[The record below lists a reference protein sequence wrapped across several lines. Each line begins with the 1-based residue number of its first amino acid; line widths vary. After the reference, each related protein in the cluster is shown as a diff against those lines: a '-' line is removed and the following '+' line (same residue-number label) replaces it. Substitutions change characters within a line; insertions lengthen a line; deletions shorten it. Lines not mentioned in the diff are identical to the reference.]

1 MPRRSKVGGKRPGAG
16 RKPAPGESFEAARRR
31 KEIALADLR
40 QIEVRVKRGELLE
53 AEAVSREWC
62 DMMRR
67 IQARVLAVSSRLRKT
82 ENAREVV
89 AAWASRPFREIGHA
103 RAHRCH
109 WRRAGEPGSLRGG
122 RGQRGRLR
130 LGLGTRARDR
140 VSGVG

>member
-67 IQARVLAVSSRLRKT
+67 IQAGILAVSSRLRQQLLHLT
-82 ENAREVV
+82 ARDVQV
-89 AAWASRPFREIGHA
+89 IDRELRDA
-103 RAHRCH
+103 L
-109 WRRAGEPGSLRGG
+109 AGLAGGQGEAGDRGG
-122 RGQRGRLR
+122 
-130 LGLGTRARDR
+130 DS
-140 VSGVG
+140 VSAA